1 MVNVMVKITNKMVTK
16 TLQGCSYTEFWVSP
30 ANWQKATKKDLSKDW
45 FVECVFFD
53 PRYEKKYPKGFSFR
67 KKANKPQ
74 TIEERKALISFFLK
88 SIPQQ
93 FNDGYNPI
101 TKKYMNLRNEGL
113 YPDLLFIEAYRRAL
127 EIKSGTKSH
136 LYNIKRAIDR
146 LEEASEALGMQYIK
160 IKDLRRVDLKR
171 MLDYLKLTDKYY
183 NKFVIYF
190 SSLYRE
196 LIEYECCESNITRDI
211 YPKKTF
217 KEPRLVL
224 EKNEL
229 DRVRKHLEEIHP
241 DFYRYMMIFLYSG
254 ARNTELFRLQRKD
267 VDLDKQEFV
276 ILLEKGGQY
285 KRCTKVI
292 LSPALEYWQDICSE
306 CKSPDDYLFAL
317 NFVPSKKMGNKE
329 IVTRFWK
336 RNVKDKLGIE
346 ADFYSLKHYML
357 DNLDSDTAML
367 LASHTNKNTTAI
379 YQVNKAKKDR
389 EMLKQLKIEI

>member
-1 MVNVMVKITNKMVTK
+1 MITNTI
-16 TLQGCSYTEFWVSP
+16 QGCSYTELWVSP
-30 ANWQKATKKDLSKDW
+30 ANWQKATKKDLDKDW
-45 FVECVFFD
+45 YVQCIFFD
-53 PRYEKKYPKGFSFR
+53 PRYEKKYPKGFPYR

-74 TIEERKALISFFLK
+74 TIEERKALISFLLK
-88 SIPQQ
+88 NVPQQ
-93 FNDGYNPI
+93 FNNGYNPI
-101 TKKYMNLRNEGL
+101 TKKYMNLRDEGL
-113 YPDLLFIEAYRRAL
+113 YPDLLFIEAFKRAL

-136 LYNIKRAIDR
+136 LYNIKRAIER
-146 LEEASEALGMQYIK
+146 LEKASEALGMQYIK
-160 IKDLRRVDLKR
+160 VKDLRRVDLKI
-171 MLDYLKLTDKYY
+171 MLDYLQLPDKYY

-190 SSLYRE
+190 SSLYRV

-229 DRVRKHLEEIHP
+229 DRIKELLEETHP
-241 DFYRYMMIFLYSG
+241 EFYRYMMIFLYSG

-292 LSPALEYWQDICSE
+292 LTPALEYWKEVCEE
-306 CKSPDDYLFAL
+306 CQSPDDYLFAL
-317 NFVPSKKMGNKE
+317 NFVPSKKMGHTE

-346 ADFYSLKHYML
+346 ADFYALKHYML

>member
-1 MVNVMVKITNKMVTK
+1 MITNTI
-16 TLQGCSYTEFWVSP
+16 QGCSYTELWVSP
-30 ANWQKATKKDLSKDW
+30 ANWQKATKKDLDKDW
-45 FVECVFFD
+45 YVQCIFFD
-53 PRYEKKYPKGFSFR
+53 PRYEKKYPKGFPYR

-74 TIEERKALISFFLK
+74 TIEERKALISFLLK
-88 SIPQQ
+88 NIPQQ
-93 FNDGYNPI
+93 FNNGYNPI
-101 TKKYMNLRNEGL
+101 TKKYMNLRDEGL
-113 YPDLLFIEAYRRAL
+113 YPDLLFIEAFKRAL

-136 LYNIKRAIDR
+136 LYNIKRAIER

-160 IKDLRRVDLKR
+160 VKDLRRVDLKI
-171 MLDYLKLTDKYY
+171 MLDYLQLPDKYY

-190 SSLYRE
+190 SSLYRV

-229 DRVRKHLEEIHP
+229 DKIKELLEETHP
-241 DFYRYMMIFLYSG
+241 EFYRYMMIFLYSG

-292 LSPALEYWQDICSE
+292 LTPALEYWKEVCEE
-306 CKSPDDYLFAL
+306 CQSPDDYLFSL
-317 NFVPSKKMGNKE
+317 NFVPSKKMGHTE

-336 RNVKDKLGIE
+336 RTVKDKLGIE
-346 ADFYSLKHYML
+346 ADFYALKHYML

-379 YQVNKAKKDR
+379 YQINKAKKDR

>member
-1 MVNVMVKITNKMVTK
+1 MITNTI
-16 TLQGCSYTEFWVSP
+16 QGCSYTELWVSP
-30 ANWQKATKKDLSKDW
+30 ANWQKATKKDLDKDW
-45 FVECVFFD
+45 YVQCIFFD
-53 PRYEKKYPKGFSFR
+53 PRYEKKYPKGFPYR

-74 TIEERKALISFFLK
+74 TIEERKALISFLLK
-88 SIPQQ
+88 NIPQQ
-93 FNDGYNPI
+93 FNNGYNPI
-101 TKKYMNLRNEGL
+101 TKKYMNLRDEGL
-113 YPDLLFIEAYRRAL
+113 YPDLLFIEAFKRAL

-136 LYNIKRAIDR
+136 LYNIKRAIER

-160 IKDLRRVDLKR
+160 VKDLRRVDLKI
-171 MLDYLKLTDKYY
+171 MLDYLQLPDKYY

-190 SSLYRE
+190 SSLYRV

-229 DRVRKHLEEIHP
+229 DKIKDLLEETHP
-241 DFYRYMMIFLYSG
+241 EFYRYMMIFLYSG

-292 LSPALEYWQDICSE
+292 LSPALEYWREVCEE
-306 CKSPDDYLFAL
+306 CQSPDDYLFSL
-317 NFVPSKKMGNKE
+317 NFVPNKKIGHTE

-336 RNVKDKLGIE
+336 RNVKDKLGVD
-346 ADFYSLKHYML
+346 ADFYALKHYML

>member
-1 MVNVMVKITNKMVTK
+1 MITNTI
-16 TLQGCSYTEFWVSP
+16 QGCSYTELWVSP
-30 ANWQKATKKDLSKDW
+30 ANWQKATKKDLDKDW
-45 FVECVFFD
+45 YVQCIFFD
-53 PRYEKKYPKGFSFR
+53 PRYEKKYPKGFPYR

-74 TIEERKALISFFLK
+74 TIEERKALISFLLK
-88 SIPQQ
+88 NIPQQ
-93 FNDGYNPI
+93 FNNGYNPI
-101 TKKYMNLRNEGL
+101 TKKYMNLRDEGL
-113 YPDLLFIEAYRRAL
+113 YPDLLFIEAFKRAL

-136 LYNIKRAIDR
+136 LYNIKRAIER

-160 IKDLRRVDLKR
+160 VKDLRRVDLKI
-171 MLDYLKLTDKYY
+171 MLDYLQLPDKYY

-190 SSLYRE
+190 SSLYRV

-229 DRVRKHLEEIHP
+229 DKIKELLEETHP
-241 DFYRYMMIFLYSG
+241 EFYRYMMIFLYSG

-292 LSPALEYWQDICSE
+292 LTPALEYWKEVCEE
-306 CKSPDDYLFAL
+306 CQSPDDYLFSL
-317 NFVPSKKMGNKE
+317 NFVPSKKMGHTE
-329 IVTRFWK
+329 SVTRFWK

-346 ADFYSLKHYML
+346 ADFYALKHYML

-379 YQVNKAKKDR
+379 YQINKAKKDR

>member
-1 MVNVMVKITNKMVTK
+1 MATK
-16 TLQGCSYTEFWVSP
+16 TFQGCSYTELWVSP
-30 ANWQKATKKDLSKDW
+30 ANWQKATKKDLDKDW
-45 FVECVFFD
+45 YVQCIFFD
-53 PRYEKKYPKGFSFR
+53 PRYGKKYPKGFPYR

-74 TIEERKALISFFLK
+74 TIEERKALISFLLK
-88 SIPQQ
+88 NMPQQ
-93 FNDGYNPI
+93 FNNGYNPI
-101 TKKYMNLRNEGL
+101 TKKYMNLRDEGL
-113 YPDLLFIEAYRRAL
+113 YPDLLFIEAFKRAL

-136 LYNIKRAIDR
+136 LYNIKRAIER

-160 IKDLRRVDLKR
+160 IKDLRRVDLKI
-171 MLDYLKLTDKYY
+171 MLDYLQLPDKYY

-190 SSLYRE
+190 SSLYRV

-229 DRVRKHLEEIHP
+229 DRIKELLEKTHP
-241 DFYRYMMIFLYSG
+241 EFYRYMMIFLYSG

-292 LSPALEYWQDICSE
+292 LTPALEYWKEVCGE
-306 CKSPDDYLFAL
+306 CQSPDDYLFAL
-317 NFVPSKKMGNKE
+317 NFVPSKKMGHTE

-346 ADFYSLKHYML
+346 ADFYALKHYML

>member
-1 MVNVMVKITNKMVTK
+1 MITNTI
-16 TLQGCSYTEFWVSP
+16 QGCSYTELWVSP
-30 ANWQKATKKDLSKDW
+30 ANWQKATKKDLDKDW
-45 FVECVFFD
+45 YVQCIFFD
-53 PRYEKKYPKGFSFR
+53 PRYEKKYPKGFPYR

-74 TIEERKALISFFLK
+74 TIEERKALISFLLK
-88 SIPQQ
+88 NIPQQ
-93 FNDGYNPI
+93 FNNGYNPI
-101 TKKYMNLRNEGL
+101 TKKYMNLRDEGL
-113 YPDLLFIEAYRRAL
+113 YPDLLFIEAFKRAL
-127 EIKSGTKSH
+127 EIKSGAKSH
-136 LYNIKRAIDR
+136 LYNIKRAIER

-160 IKDLRRVDLKR
+160 VKDLRRVDLKI
-171 MLDYLKLTDKYY
+171 MLDYLQLPDKYY

-190 SSLYRE
+190 SSLYRV

-229 DRVRKHLEEIHP
+229 EKVKEHLKDTYP
-241 DFYRYMMIFLYSG
+241 NFYRYMMIFLYSG

-292 LSPALEYWQDICSE
+292 LSPALEYWREVCEE
-306 CKSPDDYLFAL
+306 CQSPDDYLFAL

>member
-1 MVNVMVKITNKMVTK
+1 MITNTI
-16 TLQGCSYTEFWVSP
+16 QGCSYTELWVSP
-30 ANWQKATKKDLSKDW
+30 ANWQKATKKDLDKDW
-45 FVECVFFD
+45 YVQCIFFD
-53 PRYEKKYPKGFSFR
+53 PRYGKKYPKGFPYR

-74 TIEERKALISFFLK
+74 TIEERKALISFLLK
-88 SIPQQ
+88 NIPQQ
-93 FNDGYNPI
+93 FNNGYNPI
-101 TKKYMNLRNEGL
+101 TKKYMNLRDEGL
-113 YPDLLFIEAYRRAL
+113 YPDLLFIEAFKRAL

-136 LYNIKRAIDR
+136 LYNIKRAIER

-160 IKDLRRVDLKR
+160 VKDLRRVDLKR
-171 MLDYLKLTDKYY
+171 MLDWLQLPDKYY
-183 NKFVIYF
+183 NRFVIYF

-196 LIEYECCESNITRDI
+196 LIEYECCEANITRDI

-229 DRVRKHLEEIHP
+229 DKIREHLEETHP
-241 DFYRYMMIFLYSG
+241 EFYRYMMIFLYSG

-292 LSPALEYWQDICSE
+292 LNPALEYWKEVCEE
-306 CKSPDDYLFAL
+306 CQSPDDYLFAL
-317 NFVPSKKMGNKE
+317 NFVPSKKMGHTE

-346 ADFYSLKHYML
+346 ADFYALKHYML

>member
-1 MVNVMVKITNKMVTK
+1 MITNTI
-16 TLQGCSYTEFWVSP
+16 QGCSYTELWVSP
-30 ANWQKATKKDLSKDW
+30 ANWQKATKKDLDKDW
-45 FVECVFFD
+45 YVQCIFFD
-53 PRYEKKYPKGFSFR
+53 PRYEKKYPKGFPYR

-74 TIEERKALISFFLK
+74 TIEERKALISFLLK
-88 SIPQQ
+88 NIPQQ
-93 FNDGYNPI
+93 FNNGYNPI
-101 TKKYMNLRNEGL
+101 TKKYMNLRDEGL
-113 YPDLLFIEAYRRAL
+113 YSDLLFIEAFKRAL
-127 EIKSGTKSH
+127 EIKSGAKSH
-136 LYNIKRAIDR
+136 LYNIKRAIER

-160 IKDLRRVDLKR
+160 VKDLRRVDLKI
-171 MLDYLKLTDKYY
+171 MLDYLQLPDKYY

-190 SSLYRE
+190 SSLYRV

-229 DRVRKHLEEIHP
+229 DKIKELLEETYP
-241 DFYRYMMIFLYSG
+241 EFYRYMMIFLYSG

-292 LSPALEYWQDICSE
+292 LTPALEYWKEVCEE
-306 CKSPDDYLFAL
+306 CQSPDDYLFAL
-317 NFVPSKKMGNKE
+317 NFVPSKKMGHTE

-346 ADFYSLKHYML
+346 ADFYALKHYML

>member
-1 MVNVMVKITNKMVTK
+1 MVTK
-16 TLQGCSYTEFWVSP
+16 TFEGCSYTEFWVSP
-30 ANWQKATKKDLSKDW
+30 ANWQKATKKDLDKEW
-45 FVECVFFD
+45 YVQCTFFD
-53 PRYEKKYPKGFSFR
+53 PRYEKKYPKGFPYR
-67 KKANKPQ
+67 KKANRPN
-74 TIEERKALISFFLK
+74 TIEERKAMISFLLK
-88 SIPQQ
+88 NIPKQL
-93 FNDGYNPI
+93 NDGYNPI
-101 TKKYMNLRNEGL
+101 IKKYMHLQKEGL
-113 YPDLLFIEAYRRAL
+113 YPDLLFIEAFRRAL

-136 LYNIKRAIDR
+136 LYNIKCAIDR
-146 LEEASEALGMQYIK
+146 LEKASEVLEMQNIK
-160 IKDLRRVDLKR
+160 VKDLRRVDLKR
-171 MLDYLKLTDKYY
+171 MLDWLQLPDKYY
-183 NKFVIYF
+183 NRFVIYF

-196 LIEYECCESNITRDI
+196 LIEYECCEFNITRDI

-229 DRVRKHLEEIHP
+229 DKVKEHLEEHYP

-292 LSPALEYWQDICSE
+292 LSPALEYWREVCEE
-306 CKSPDDYLFAL
+306 CQSPDDYLFSL
-317 NFVPSKKMGNKE
+317 NFVPSKKMGHTE

-336 RNVKDKLGIE
+336 RNVKDKLGVD
-346 ADFYSLKHYML
+346 ADFYALKHYML

>member
-1 MVNVMVKITNKMVTK
+1 MITNTI
-16 TLQGCSYTEFWVSP
+16 QGCSYTELWVSP
-30 ANWQKATKKDLSKDW
+30 ANWQKATKKDLDKDW
-45 FVECVFFD
+45 YVQCIFFD
-53 PRYEKKYPKGFSFR
+53 PRYEKKYPKGFPYR

-74 TIEERKALISFFLK
+74 TIEERKALISFLLK
-88 SIPQQ
+88 NIPQQ
-93 FNDGYNPI
+93 FNNGYNPI
-101 TKKYMNLRNEGL
+101 TKKYMNLRDEGL
-113 YPDLLFIEAYRRAL
+113 YPDLLFIEAFKRAL
-127 EIKSGTKSH
+127 EIKSGAKSH
-136 LYNIKRAIDR
+136 LYNIKRAIER

-160 IKDLRRVDLKR
+160 VKDLRRVDLKI
-171 MLDYLKLTDKYY
+171 MLDYLQLPDKYY

-190 SSLYRE
+190 SSLYRV

-229 DRVRKHLEEIHP
+229 DKIKELLEETHP
-241 DFYRYMMIFLYSG
+241 EFYRYMMIFLYSG

-292 LSPALEYWQDICSE
+292 LTPALEHWKEVCEE
-306 CKSPDDYLFAL
+306 CQSPDDYLFAL
-317 NFVPSKKMGNKE
+317 NFVPSKKMGHTE

-346 ADFYSLKHYML
+346 ADFYALKHYML

>member
-1 MVNVMVKITNKMVTK
+1 MVNDMVKITNKMVTK
-16 TLQGCSYTEFWVSP
+16 TFQGCSYTEFWVSP
-30 ANWQKATKKDLSKDW
+30 ANWQKATKKDLTKEW

-53 PRYEKKYPKGFSFR
+53 PRYEKKYPKGFSYR
-67 KKANKPQ
+67 KKANKPK

-88 SIPQQ
+88 SISQQ

-101 TKKYMNLRNEGL
+101 TKKYMNLRDEGL

-136 LYNIKRAIDR
+136 LYNIKCAIDR
-146 LEEASEALGMQYIK
+146 LEKASEALGMQYIK

-171 MLDYLKLTDKYY
+171 MLDYLHLTDKYY

-229 DRVRKHLEEIHP
+229 DSVREYLEEAHP

-292 LSPALEYWQDICSE
+292 LGPALEYWREVCEE
-306 CKSPDDYLFAL
+306 CQSPDDYLFAL
-317 NFVPSKKMGNKE
+317 NFVPSKKMGHKE

-346 ADFYSLKHYML
+346 ADFYALKHYML

>member
-1 MVNVMVKITNKMVTK
+1 MITNTI
-16 TLQGCSYTEFWVSP
+16 QGCSYTELWVSP
-30 ANWQKATKKDLSKDW
+30 ANWQKATKKDLDKDW
-45 FVECVFFD
+45 YVQCIFFD
-53 PRYEKKYPKGFSFR
+53 PRYEKKYPKGFPYR

-74 TIEERKALISFFLK
+74 TIEERKALISFLLK
-88 SIPQQ
+88 NIPQQ
-93 FNDGYNPI
+93 FNNGYNPI
-101 TKKYMNLRNEGL
+101 TKKYMNLRDEGL
-113 YPDLLFIEAYRRAL
+113 YPDLLFIEAFKRAL

-136 LYNIKRAIDR
+136 LYNIKRAIER

-160 IKDLRRVDLKR
+160 VKDLRRVDLKI
-171 MLDYLKLTDKYY
+171 MLDYLQLPDKYY

-190 SSLYRE
+190 SSLYRV

-229 DRVRKHLEEIHP
+229 DKIKDLLEETHP
-241 DFYRYMMIFLYSG
+241 EFYRYMMIFLYSG

-292 LSPALEYWQDICSE
+292 LSPALEYWREVCEE
-306 CKSPDDYLFAL
+306 CQSPDDYLFAL

>member
-1 MVNVMVKITNKMVTK
+1 MITNTI
-16 TLQGCSYTEFWVSP
+16 QGCSYTELWVSP
-30 ANWQKATKKDLSKDW
+30 ANWQKATKKDLDKDW
-45 FVECVFFD
+45 YVQCIFFD
-53 PRYEKKYPKGFSFR
+53 PRYGKKYPKGFPYR

-74 TIEERKALISFFLK
+74 TIEERKALISFLLK
-88 SIPQQ
+88 NIPQQ
-93 FNDGYNPI
+93 FNNGYNPI
-101 TKKYMNLRNEGL
+101 TKKYMNLRDEGL
-113 YPDLLFIEAYRRAL
+113 YPDLLFIEAFKRVL

-136 LYNIKRAIDR
+136 LYNIKRAIER

-160 IKDLRRVDLKR
+160 VKDLRRVDLKI
-171 MLDYLKLTDKYY
+171 MLDYLQLPDKYY

-190 SSLYRE
+190 SSLYRV

-229 DRVRKHLEEIHP
+229 DRIKELLEKTHP
-241 DFYRYMMIFLYSG
+241 EFYRYMMIFLYSG

-292 LSPALEYWQDICSE
+292 LTPALEYWKEVCGE
-306 CKSPDDYLFAL
+306 CQSPDDYLFAL
-317 NFVPSKKMGNKE
+317 NFVPSKKMGHTE

-346 ADFYSLKHYML
+346 ADFYALKHYML

>member
-1 MVNVMVKITNKMVTK
+1 MITNTI
-16 TLQGCSYTEFWVSP
+16 QGCSYTELWVSP
-30 ANWQKATKKDLSKDW
+30 ANWQKATKKDLDKDW
-45 FVECVFFD
+45 YVQCIFFD
-53 PRYEKKYPKGFSFR
+53 PRYEKKYPKGFPYR

-74 TIEERKALISFFLK
+74 TIEERKALISFLLK
-88 SIPQQ
+88 NIPQQ
-93 FNDGYNPI
+93 FNNGYNPI
-101 TKKYMNLRNEGL
+101 TKKYMNLRDEGL
-113 YPDLLFIEAYRRAL
+113 YPDLLFIEAFKRAL

-136 LYNIKRAIDR
+136 LYNIKRAIER
-146 LEEASEALGMQYIK
+146 LEKASEALGMQYIK
-160 IKDLRRVDLKR
+160 VKDLRRVDLKI
-171 MLDYLKLTDKYY
+171 MLDYLQLPDKYY

-190 SSLYRE
+190 SSLYRV

-229 DRVRKHLEEIHP
+229 DRIKELLEETHP
-241 DFYRYMMIFLYSG
+241 EFYRYMMIFLYSG

-292 LSPALEYWQDICSE
+292 LTPALEHWKEVCEE
-306 CKSPDDYLFAL
+306 CQSPDDYLFSL
-317 NFVPSKKMGNKE
+317 NFVPSKKMGHTE

-346 ADFYSLKHYML
+346 ADFYALKHYML

>member
-1 MVNVMVKITNKMVTK
+1 MVTK
-16 TLQGCSYTEFWVSP
+16 TFEGCSYTEFWVSP
-30 ANWQKATKKDLSKDW
+30 SNWQKATKKDLDKEW
-45 FVECVFFD
+45 YVQCTFFD
-53 PRYEKKYPKGFSFR
+53 PRYEKKYPKGFPYR
-67 KKANKPQ
+67 KKANRPN
-74 TIEERKALISFFLK
+74 TIEERKAMISFLLK
-88 SIPQQ
+88 NIPKQL
-93 FNDGYNPI
+93 NDGYNPI
-101 TKKYMNLRNEGL
+101 IKKYMHLQKEGL
-113 YPDLLFIEAYRRAL
+113 YPDLHFIEAFRRAL
-127 EIKSGTKSH
+127 EIKTGTKSH
-136 LYNIKRAIDR
+136 LYNIKCAIDR
-146 LEEASEALGMQYIK
+146 LEKASEVLEMQNIK
-160 IKDLRRVDLKR
+160 VKDLRRVDLKR
-171 MLDYLKLTDKYY
+171 MLDWLQLPDKYY
-183 NKFVIYF
+183 NRFVIYF

-229 DRVRKHLEEIHP
+229 DKVKEHLEEHYP

-292 LSPALEYWQDICSE
+292 LSPALEYWKEVCEE
-306 CKSPDDYLFAL
+306 CQSPDDYLFSL
-317 NFVPSKKMGNKE
+317 NFVPSKKMGHTE

-336 RNVKDKLGIE
+336 RNVKDKLGVD
-346 ADFYSLKHYML
+346 ADFYALKHYML

>member
-1 MVNVMVKITNKMVTK
+1 MITNTI
-16 TLQGCSYTEFWVSP
+16 QGCSYTELWVSP
-30 ANWQKATKKDLSKDW
+30 ANWQKATKKDLDKDW
-45 FVECVFFD
+45 YVQCVFFD
-53 PRYEKKYPKGFSFR
+53 PRYEKKYPKGFPYR

-74 TIEERKALISFFLK
+74 TIEERKTLVSFLLK
-88 SIPQQ
+88 NIPQQ
-93 FNDGYNPI
+93 FNSGYNPI
-101 TKKYMNLRNEGL
+101 TKKYMNLKDEGL
-113 YPDLLFIEAYRRAL
+113 YPDLIFIEAFKRAL

-136 LYNIKRAIDR
+136 LYNIKRAIER
-146 LEEASEALGMQYIK
+146 LEKASEALGMQYIK

-171 MLDYLKLTDKYY
+171 MLDYLQLTDKYY

-229 DRVRKHLEEIHP
+229 DRVREHLEEEHP

-292 LSPALEYWQDICSE
+292 LTPALEYWKEVCEE

-317 NFVPSKKMGNKE
+317 NFIPSKKMGNKE

-336 RNVKDKLGIE
+336 KNVKDKLGVD
-346 ADFYSLKHYML
+346 ADFYALKHYML

-367 LASHTNKNTTAI
+367 LASHTNKNSTAI

-389 EMLKQLKIEI
+389 EILKQLKTEI

>member
-1 MVNVMVKITNKMVTK
+1 MVTK
-16 TLQGCSYTEFWVSP
+16 TFEGCSYTELWVSP
-30 ANWQKATKKDLSKDW
+30 ANWQKATKKDLDKEW
-45 FVECVFFD
+45 YVQCTFFD
-53 PRYEKKYPKGFSFR
+53 PRYEKKYPKGFPYR
-67 KKANKPQ
+67 KKANRPN
-74 TIEERKALISFFLK
+74 TIEERKAMISFLLK
-88 SIPQQ
+88 NIPKQL
-93 FNDGYNPI
+93 NDGYNPI
-101 TKKYMNLRNEGL
+101 IKKYMHLQKEGL
-113 YPDLLFIEAYRRAL
+113 YPDLHFIEAFRRAL
-127 EIKSGTKSH
+127 EIKTGTKSH
-136 LYNIKRAIDR
+136 LYNIKCAIDR
-146 LEEASEALGMQYIK
+146 LEKASEVLEMQNIK
-160 IKDLRRVDLKR
+160 VKDLRRVDLKR
-171 MLDYLKLTDKYY
+171 MLDWLQLPDKYY
-183 NKFVIYF
+183 NRFVIYF

-229 DRVRKHLEEIHP
+229 DKVKEHLEEHYP

-292 LSPALEYWQDICSE
+292 LTPALEYWKEVCEE
-306 CKSPDDYLFAL
+306 CKSPDDYLFSL
-317 NFVPSKKMGNKE
+317 NFVPNKKIGHTE

-336 RNVKDKLGIE
+336 RNVKDKLGVD
-346 ADFYSLKHYML
+346 ADFYALKHYML

-389 EMLKQLKIEI
+389 EMLKRLKIEI

>member
-1 MVNVMVKITNKMVTK
+1 MITNTI
-16 TLQGCSYTEFWVSP
+16 QGCSYTELWVSP
-30 ANWQKATKKDLSKDW
+30 ANWQKATKKDLDKDW
-45 FVECVFFD
+45 YVQCIFFD
-53 PRYEKKYPKGFSFR
+53 PRYGKKYPKGFPYR

-74 TIEERKALISFFLK
+74 TIEERKALISFLLK
-88 SIPQQ
+88 NIPQQ
-93 FNDGYNPI
+93 FNNGYNPI
-101 TKKYMNLRNEGL
+101 TKKYMNLRDEGL
-113 YPDLLFIEAYRRAL
+113 YPDLLFIEAFKRAL

-136 LYNIKRAIDR
+136 LYNIKRAIER

-160 IKDLRRVDLKR
+160 IKDLRRVDLKI
-171 MLDYLKLTDKYY
+171 MLDYLQLPDKYY

-190 SSLYRE
+190 SSLYRV

-229 DRVRKHLEEIHP
+229 DRIKELLEKTHP
-241 DFYRYMMIFLYSG
+241 EFYRYMMIFLYSG

-292 LSPALEYWQDICSE
+292 LTPALEYWKEVCGE
-306 CKSPDDYLFAL
+306 CQSPDDYLFAL
-317 NFVPSKKMGNKE
+317 NFVPSKKMGHTE

-346 ADFYSLKHYML
+346 ADFYALKHYML

>member
-1 MVNVMVKITNKMVTK
+1 MITNTI
-16 TLQGCSYTEFWVSP
+16 QGCSYTELWVSP
-30 ANWQKATKKDLSKDW
+30 ANWQKATKKDLDKDW
-45 FVECVFFD
+45 YVQCIFFD
-53 PRYEKKYPKGFSFR
+53 PRYEKKYPKGFPYR

-74 TIEERKALISFFLK
+74 TIEERKALISFLLK
-88 SIPQQ
+88 NIPQQ
-93 FNDGYNPI
+93 FNNGYNPI
-101 TKKYMNLRNEGL
+101 TKKYMNLRDEGL
-113 YPDLLFIEAYRRAL
+113 YPDLLFIEAFKRAL

-136 LYNIKRAIDR
+136 LYNIKRAIER

-160 IKDLRRVDLKR
+160 VKDLRRVDLKI
-171 MLDYLKLTDKYY
+171 MLDYLQLPDKYY

-190 SSLYRE
+190 SSLYRV

-229 DRVRKHLEEIHP
+229 DRIKELLEKTHP
-241 DFYRYMMIFLYSG
+241 EFYRYMMIFLYSG

-292 LSPALEYWQDICSE
+292 LSPSLEYWREVCEE
-306 CKSPDDYLFAL
+306 CQSPDDYLFSL
-317 NFVPSKKMGNKE
+317 NFVPSKKMGHTE

-346 ADFYSLKHYML
+346 ADFYALKHYML

>member
-1 MVNVMVKITNKMVTK
+1 MITNTI
-16 TLQGCSYTEFWVSP
+16 QGCSYTELWVSP
-30 ANWQKATKKDLSKDW
+30 ANWQKATKKDLDKDW
-45 FVECVFFD
+45 YVQCIFFD
-53 PRYEKKYPKGFSFR
+53 PRYEKKYPKGFPYR

-74 TIEERKALISFFLK
+74 TIEERKSLISFLLK
-88 SIPQQ
+88 NIPQQ
-93 FNDGYNPI
+93 FNNGYNPV
-101 TKKYMNLRNEGL
+101 TKKYMNLRDEGL
-113 YPDLLFIEAYRRAL
+113 YPDLLFIEAFKRAL

-136 LYNIKRAIDR
+136 LYNMKRAIER
-146 LEEASEALGMQYIK
+146 LEEASESLGMQYIK

-171 MLDYLKLTDKYY
+171 MLDWLQLPDKYY
-183 NKFVIYF
+183 NRFVIYF

-229 DRVRKHLEEIHP
+229 DKIREHLEETHP
-241 DFYRYMMIFLYSG
+241 EFYRYMMVFLYSG

-292 LSPALEYWQDICSE
+292 LNPALEYWKEVCEE
-306 CKSPDDYLFAL
+306 CQSPDDYLFAL
-317 NFVPSKKMGNKE
+317 NFVPSKKMGHTE

-346 ADFYSLKHYML
+346 ADFYALKHYML

>member
-1 MVNVMVKITNKMVTK
+1 MVTK
-16 TLQGCSYTEFWVSP
+16 TFEGCSYTEFWVSP
-30 ANWQKATKKDLSKDW
+30 ANWQKATKKDLDKEW
-45 FVECVFFD
+45 YVQCTFFD
-53 PRYEKKYPKGFSFR
+53 PRYEKKYPKGFPYR
-67 KKANKPQ
+67 KKANRP
-74 TIEERKALISFFLK
+74 TTVEERKAMVSFLLK
-88 SIPQQ
+88 NIPKQL
-93 FNDGYNPI
+93 NDGYNPI
-101 TKKYMNLRNEGL
+101 IKKYMHLQKEGL
-113 YPDLLFIEAYRRAL
+113 YPDLLFIEAFRRAL

-136 LYNIKRAIDR
+136 LYNIKCAIDR
-146 LEEASEALGMQYIK
+146 LEKASEVLEMQNIK
-160 IKDLRRVDLKR
+160 VKDLRRVDLKR
-171 MLDYLKLTDKYY
+171 MLDWLQLPDKYY
-183 NKFVIYF
+183 NRFVIYF

-229 DRVRKHLEEIHP
+229 DKVKEHLEEHYP

-292 LSPALEYWQDICSE
+292 LSPALEYWKEVCEE
-306 CKSPDDYLFAL
+306 CQSPDDYLFSL
-317 NFVPSKKMGNKE
+317 NFVPSKKMGHTE

-336 RNVKDKLGIE
+336 RNVKDKLGVD
-346 ADFYSLKHYML
+346 ADFYALKHYML

-379 YQVNKAKKDR
+379 YQVNKAKKER

>member
-1 MVNVMVKITNKMVTK
+1 MITNTI
-16 TLQGCSYTEFWVSP
+16 QGCSYTELWVSP
-30 ANWQKATKKDLSKDW
+30 ANWQKATKKDLDKDW
-45 FVECVFFD
+45 YVQCIFFD
-53 PRYEKKYPKGFSFR
+53 PRYGKKYPKGFPYR

-74 TIEERKALISFFLK
+74 TIEERKALISFLLK
-88 SIPQQ
+88 NIPQQ
-93 FNDGYNPI
+93 FNNGYNPI
-101 TKKYMNLRNEGL
+101 TKKYMNLRDEGL
-113 YPDLLFIEAYRRAL
+113 YPDLLFIEAFKRAL

-136 LYNIKRAIDR
+136 LYNIKRAIER

-160 IKDLRRVDLKR
+160 VKDLRRVDLKR
-171 MLDYLKLTDKYY
+171 MLDWLQLPDKYY
-183 NKFVIYF
+183 NRFVIYF

-196 LIEYECCESNITRDI
+196 LIEYECCEANITRDI

-229 DRVRKHLEEIHP
+229 DKIREHLEETHP
-241 DFYRYMMIFLYSG
+241 KFYRYMMIFLYSG

-292 LSPALEYWQDICSE
+292 LNPALEYWKEVCEE
-306 CKSPDDYLFAL
+306 CQSPDDYLFAL
-317 NFVPSKKMGNKE
+317 NFVPSKKMGHTE

-346 ADFYSLKHYML
+346 ADFYALKHYML

>member
-1 MVNVMVKITNKMVTK
+1 MVTK
-16 TLQGCSYTEFWVSP
+16 TFEGCSYTEFWVSP
-30 ANWQKATKKDLSKDW
+30 ANWQKATKKDLDKEW
-45 FVECVFFD
+45 YVQCTFFD
-53 PRYEKKYPKGFSFR
+53 PRYEKKYPKGFPYR
-67 KKANKPQ
+67 KKANRPN
-74 TIEERKALISFFLK
+74 TIEERKEMISFLLK
-88 SIPQQ
+88 NIPKQL
-93 FNDGYNPI
+93 NDGYNPI
-101 TKKYMNLRNEGL
+101 IKKYMHLQKEGL
-113 YPDLLFIEAYRRAL
+113 YPDLHFIEAYRRAL

-171 MLDYLKLTDKYY
+171 MLDWLQLPDKYY
-183 NKFVIYF
+183 NRFVIYF

-217 KEPRLVL
+217 KEPRIVL

-229 DRVRKHLEEIHP
+229 DKVKEHLEEHYP

-292 LSPALEYWQDICSE
+292 LSPALEYWKEVCEE
-306 CKSPDDYLFAL
+306 CQSPDDYLFSL
-317 NFVPSKKMGNKE
+317 NFVPSKKMGHTE

-336 RNVKDKLGIE
+336 RNVKDKLGVD
-346 ADFYSLKHYML
+346 ADFYALKHYML

-379 YQVNKAKKDR
+379 YQVNKAKKER

>member
-74 TIEERKALISFFLK
+74 TIDERKALISFFLK

-171 MLDYLKLTDKYY
+171 MLDYLQLTDKYY

-229 DRVRKHLEEIHP
+229 DRVREHLEEAYP

-292 LSPALEYWQDICSE
+292 LSPALEYWREVCEE

-346 ADFYSLKHYML
+346 ADFYSLKHYIL

>member
-1 MVNVMVKITNKMVTK
+1 MITNTI
-16 TLQGCSYTEFWVSP
+16 QGCSYTKLWVSP
-30 ANWQKATKKDLSKDW
+30 ANWQKATKKDLDKDW
-45 FVECVFFD
+45 YVQCIFFD
-53 PRYEKKYPKGFSFR
+53 PRYEKKYPKGFPYR

-74 TIEERKALISFFLK
+74 TIEERRALISFLLK
-88 SIPQQ
+88 NIPQQ
-93 FNDGYNPI
+93 FNNGYNPI
-101 TKKYMNLRNEGL
+101 TKKYMNLRDEGL
-113 YPDLLFIEAYRRAL
+113 YPDLLFIEAFKRAL

-136 LYNIKRAIDR
+136 LYNIKRAIER

-160 IKDLRRVDLKR
+160 IKDLRRVDLKI
-171 MLDYLKLTDKYY
+171 MLDYLQLPDKYY

-190 SSLYRE
+190 SSLYRV

-229 DRVRKHLEEIHP
+229 DKIKELLEETHP
-241 DFYRYMMIFLYSG
+241 EFYRYMMIFLYSG

-292 LSPALEYWQDICSE
+292 LTPALEYWKEVCEE
-306 CKSPDDYLFAL
+306 CQSPDDYLFAL
-317 NFVPSKKMGNKE
+317 NFVPSKKMGNTE

-346 ADFYSLKHYML
+346 ADFYALKHYML

-379 YQVNKAKKDR
+379 YQINKAKKDR

>member
-1 MVNVMVKITNKMVTK
+1 MVTK

-74 TIEERKALISFFLK
+74 TIEERKALISLFLK

-101 TKKYMNLRNEGL
+101 TKKYMAIRDEGL

-136 LYNIKRAIDR
+136 LYNIKRAIER
-146 LEEASEALGMQYIK
+146 LEKASEALGMQYIK

-171 MLDYLKLTDKYY
+171 MLDYLQLTDKYY

-229 DRVRKHLEEIHP
+229 DRVREHLEEAYP

-292 LSPALEYWQDICSE
+292 LSPALEYWREVCEE

>member
-1 MVNVMVKITNKMVTK
+1 MITNTI
-16 TLQGCSYTEFWVSP
+16 QGCSYTELWVSP
-30 ANWQKATKKDLSKDW
+30 ANWQKATKKDLDKDW
-45 FVECVFFD
+45 YVQCIFFD
-53 PRYEKKYPKGFSFR
+53 PRYKKKYPKGFPYR

-74 TIEERKALISFFLK
+74 TIEERRALISFLLK
-88 SIPQQ
+88 NIPQQ
-93 FNDGYNPI
+93 FNNGYNPI
-101 TKKYMNLRNEGL
+101 TKKYMNLRDEGL
-113 YPDLLFIEAYRRAL
+113 YPDLLFIEAFKRAL

-136 LYNIKRAIDR
+136 LYNIKRAIER

-160 IKDLRRVDLKR
+160 VKDLRRVDLKI
-171 MLDYLKLTDKYY
+171 MLDYLQLPDKYY

-190 SSLYRE
+190 SSLYRV

-229 DRVRKHLEEIHP
+229 DKIKELLEETHP
-241 DFYRYMMIFLYSG
+241 EFYRYMMIFLYSG

-292 LSPALEYWQDICSE
+292 LTPALEYWKEVCEE
-306 CKSPDDYLFAL
+306 CQSPDDYLFSL
-317 NFVPSKKMGNKE
+317 NFVPSKKMGHTE

-346 ADFYSLKHYML
+346 ADFYALKHYML

>member
-1 MVNVMVKITNKMVTK
+1 MVTK
-16 TLQGCSYTEFWVSP
+16 TFEGCSYTEFWVSP
-30 ANWQKATKKDLSKDW
+30 ANWQKATKKDLDKEW
-45 FVECVFFD
+45 YVQCTFFD
-53 PRYEKKYPKGFSFR
+53 PRYEKKYPKGFPYR
-67 KKANKPQ
+67 KKANRPN
-74 TIEERKALISFFLK
+74 TIEERKAMISFLLK
-88 SIPQQ
+88 NIPKQL
-93 FNDGYNPI
+93 NDGYNPI
-101 TKKYMNLRNEGL
+101 IKKYMHLQKEGL
-113 YPDLLFIEAYRRAL
+113 YPDLHFIEAFRRAL
-127 EIKSGTKSH
+127 EIKTGTKSH
-136 LYNIKRAIDR
+136 LYNIKCAIDR
-146 LEEASEALGMQYIK
+146 LEKASEVLEMQNIK
-160 IKDLRRVDLKR
+160 VKDLRRVDLKR
-171 MLDYLKLTDKYY
+171 MLDWLQLPDKYY
-183 NKFVIYF
+183 NRFVIYF

-229 DRVRKHLEEIHP
+229 DKVKEHLEEHYP

-292 LSPALEYWQDICSE
+292 LTPALEYWKEVCEE
-306 CKSPDDYLFAL
+306 CKSPDDYLFSL
-317 NFVPSKKMGNKE
+317 NFVPNKKIGHTE

-336 RNVKDKLGIE
+336 RNVKDKLGVD
-346 ADFYSLKHYML
+346 ADFYALKHYML

>member
-1 MVNVMVKITNKMVTK
+1 MITNTI
-16 TLQGCSYTEFWVSP
+16 QGCSYTELWVSP
-30 ANWQKATKKDLSKDW
+30 ANWQKATKKDLDKDW
-45 FVECVFFD
+45 YVQCIFFD
-53 PRYEKKYPKGFSFR
+53 PRYGKKYPKGFPYR

-74 TIEERKALISFFLK
+74 TIEERKALISFLLK
-88 SIPQQ
+88 NIPQQ
-93 FNDGYNPI
+93 FNNGYNPI
-101 TKKYMNLRNEGL
+101 TKKYMNLRDEGL
-113 YPDLLFIEAYRRAL
+113 YPDLLFIEAFKRAL
-127 EIKSGTKSH
+127 EIKSGAKSH
-136 LYNIKRAIDR
+136 LYNIKRAIER

-160 IKDLRRVDLKR
+160 VKDLRRVDLKI
-171 MLDYLKLTDKYY
+171 MLDYLQLPDKYY

-190 SSLYRE
+190 SSLYRV

-229 DRVRKHLEEIHP
+229 DKIKELLEETHP
-241 DFYRYMMIFLYSG
+241 EFYRYMMIFLYSG

-292 LSPALEYWQDICSE
+292 LTPALEYWKEVCEE
-306 CKSPDDYLFAL
+306 CQSPDDYLFAL
-317 NFVPSKKMGNKE
+317 NFVPSKKMGNTE

-346 ADFYSLKHYML
+346 ADFYALKHYML

>member
-16 TLQGCSYTEFWVSP
+16 TIQGCSYTEFWVSP
-30 ANWQKATKKDLSKDW
+30 SNWQKATKKDLSKDW

-88 SIPQQ
+88 SIPHQ

-171 MLDYLKLTDKYY
+171 MLDYLQLTDKYY

-229 DRVRKHLEEIHP
+229 DRVREHLEEAYP

-292 LSPALEYWQDICSE
+292 LSPALEYWREVCEE

>member
-1 MVNVMVKITNKMVTK
+1 
-16 TLQGCSYTEFWVSP
+16 
-30 ANWQKATKKDLSKDW
+30 
-45 FVECVFFD
+45 
-53 PRYEKKYPKGFSFR
+53 
-67 KKANKPQ
+67 
-74 TIEERKALISFFLK
+74 
-88 SIPQQ
+88 
-93 FNDGYNPI
+93 
-101 TKKYMNLRNEGL
+101 MNLRDEGL
-113 YPDLLFIEAYRRAL
+113 YPDLLFIEAFKRAL
-127 EIKSGTKSH
+127 EIKSGAKSH
-136 LYNIKRAIDR
+136 LYNIKRAIER
-146 LEEASEALGMQYIK
+146 LKEASEALGMQYIK
-160 IKDLRRVDLKR
+160 VKDLRRVDLKI
-171 MLDYLKLTDKYY
+171 MLDYLQLPDKYY

-190 SSLYRE
+190 SSLYRV

-229 DRVRKHLEEIHP
+229 DKIKELLEETHP
-241 DFYRYMMIFLYSG
+241 EFYRYMMIFLYSG

-292 LSPALEYWQDICSE
+292 LTPALEYWKEVCEE
-306 CKSPDDYLFAL
+306 CQSPDDYLFAL
-317 NFVPSKKMGNKE
+317 NFVPSKKIGHTE

-346 ADFYSLKHYML
+346 ADFYALKHYML

-379 YQVNKAKKDR
+379 YQINKAKKDR

>member
-1 MVNVMVKITNKMVTK
+1 MITNTI
-16 TLQGCSYTEFWVSP
+16 QGCSYTELWVSP
-30 ANWQKATKKDLSKDW
+30 ANWQKATKKDLDKDW
-45 FVECVFFD
+45 YVQCIFFD
-53 PRYEKKYPKGFSFR
+53 PRYEKKYPKGFPYR

-74 TIEERKALISFFLK
+74 TIEERKALISFLLK
-88 SIPQQ
+88 NIPQQ
-93 FNDGYNPI
+93 FNNGYNPI
-101 TKKYMNLRNEGL
+101 TKKYMNLRDEGL
-113 YPDLLFIEAYRRAL
+113 YPDLLFIEAFKRAL
-127 EIKSGTKSH
+127 EIKSGAKSH
-136 LYNIKRAIDR
+136 LYNIKRAIER

-160 IKDLRRVDLKR
+160 VKDLRRVDLKI
-171 MLDYLKLTDKYY
+171 MLDYLQLPDKYY

-190 SSLYRE
+190 SSLYRV

-229 DRVRKHLEEIHP
+229 DNIKELLEETHP
-241 DFYRYMMIFLYSG
+241 EFYRYMMIFLYSG

-292 LSPALEYWQDICSE
+292 LTPALEYWKEVCEE
-306 CKSPDDYLFAL
+306 CQSPDDYLFSL
-317 NFVPSKKMGNKE
+317 NFVPSKKMGHTE

-346 ADFYSLKHYML
+346 ADFYALKHYML

>member
-1 MVNVMVKITNKMVTK
+1 MITNTIQV
-16 TLQGCSYTEFWVSP
+16 CSYTELWVSP
-30 ANWQKATKKDLSKDW
+30 ANWQKATKKDLDKDW
-45 FVECVFFD
+45 YVQCVFFD
-53 PRYEKKYPKGFSFR
+53 PRYEKKYPKGFPYR

-74 TIEERKALISFFLK
+74 TIEERKTLVSFLLK
-88 SIPQQ
+88 NIPQQ
-93 FNDGYNPI
+93 FNSGYNPI
-101 TKKYMNLRNEGL
+101 TKKYMNLKDEGL
-113 YPDLLFIEAYRRAL
+113 YPDLIFIEAFRRAL

-136 LYNIKRAIDR
+136 LYNIKRAIER
-146 LEEASEALGMQYIK
+146 LEKASEALGMQYIK

-171 MLDYLKLTDKYY
+171 MLDYLQLTDKYY

-229 DRVRKHLEEIHP
+229 DRVREHLEEEHP

-292 LSPALEYWQDICSE
+292 LGPALEYWREVCEE

-317 NFVPSKKMGNKE
+317 NFIPSKKMGNKE

-336 RNVKDKLGIE
+336 KNVKDKLGVD
-346 ADFYSLKHYML
+346 ADFYALKHYML

>member
-1 MVNVMVKITNKMVTK
+1 MITNTI
-16 TLQGCSYTEFWVSP
+16 QGCSYTELWVSP
-30 ANWQKATKKDLSKDW
+30 ANWQKATKKDLDKDW
-45 FVECVFFD
+45 YVQCIFFD
-53 PRYEKKYPKGFSFR
+53 PHYEKKYPKGFPYR

-93 FNDGYNPI
+93 FNNGYNPI
-101 TKKYMNLRNEGL
+101 TKKYMNLRDEGL
-113 YPDLLFIEAYRRAL
+113 YPDLLFIEAFKRAL
-127 EIKSGTKSH
+127 EIKSGAKSH
-136 LYNIKRAIDR
+136 LYNIKRAIER
-146 LEEASEALGMQYIK
+146 LKEASEALGMQYIK
-160 IKDLRRVDLKR
+160 VKDLRRVDLKI
-171 MLDYLKLTDKYY
+171 MLDYLQLPDKYY

-190 SSLYRE
+190 SSLYRV

-229 DRVRKHLEEIHP
+229 DKIKELLEETHP
-241 DFYRYMMIFLYSG
+241 EFYRYMMIFLYSG

-292 LSPALEYWQDICSE
+292 LTPALEYWKEVCEE
-306 CKSPDDYLFAL
+306 CQSPDDYLFAL
-317 NFVPSKKMGNKE
+317 NFVPSKKIGHTE

-346 ADFYSLKHYML
+346 ADFYALKHYML

-379 YQVNKAKKDR
+379 YQINKAKKDR

>member
-1 MVNVMVKITNKMVTK
+1 MITNTI
-16 TLQGCSYTEFWVSP
+16 QGCSYTELWVSP
-30 ANWQKATKKDLSKDW
+30 ANWQKATKKDLDKDW
-45 FVECVFFD
+45 YIQCIFFD
-53 PRYEKKYPKGFSFR
+53 PRYEKKYPKGFPYR

-74 TIEERKALISFFLK
+74 TIEERKALISFLLK
-88 SIPQQ
+88 NIPQQ
-93 FNDGYNPI
+93 FNNGYNPI
-101 TKKYMNLRNEGL
+101 TKKYMNLRDEGL
-113 YPDLLFIEAYRRAL
+113 YPDLLFIEAFKRAL
-127 EIKSGTKSH
+127 EIKSGAKSH
-136 LYNIKRAIDR
+136 LYNIKRAIER

-160 IKDLRRVDLKR
+160 VKDLRRVDLKI
-171 MLDYLKLTDKYY
+171 MLDYLQLPDKYY

-190 SSLYRE
+190 SSLYRV

-229 DRVRKHLEEIHP
+229 DKIKELLEETHP
-241 DFYRYMMIFLYSG
+241 EFYRYMMIFLYSG

-292 LSPALEYWQDICSE
+292 LTPALEYWKEVCEE
-306 CKSPDDYLFAL
+306 CQSPDDYLFSL
-317 NFVPSKKMGNKE
+317 NFVPSKKMGHTE

-346 ADFYSLKHYML
+346 ADFYALKHYML

>member
-1 MVNVMVKITNKMVTK
+1 MITNTI
-16 TLQGCSYTEFWVSP
+16 QGCSYSQLWVSP
-30 ANWQKATKKDLSKDW
+30 ANWQKATKKDLEKDW
-45 FVECVFFD
+45 YVQCVFFD
-53 PRYEKKYPKGFSFR
+53 PRFEKKYPKGFPYR

-74 TIEERKALISFFLK
+74 TIEERKAMISFLLK
-88 SIPQQ
+88 NIPKQLD
-93 FNDGYNPI
+93 DGYNPI
-101 TKKYMNLRNEGL
+101 IKKYMHLQKEGL
-113 YPDLLFIEAYRRAL
+113 YPDLHFIEAYRRAL

-136 LYNIKRAIDR
+136 LYNIKRAIER
-146 LEEASEALGMQYIK
+146 LEESSEALGMQYIK

-171 MLDYLKLTDKYY
+171 MLDWLQLPDKYY
-183 NKFVIYF
+183 NRFVIYF

-229 DRVRKHLEEIHP
+229 DKVKEHLEEHYP

-292 LSPALEYWQDICSE
+292 LSPALEYWKEVCEE
-306 CKSPDDYLFAL
+306 CQSPDDYLFSL
-317 NFVPSKKMGNKE
+317 NFVPSKKMGHTE

-336 RNVKDKLGIE
+336 RNVKDKLGVD
-346 ADFYSLKHYML
+346 ADFYALKHYML

-379 YQVNKAKKDR
+379 YQVNKAKKER

>member
-1 MVNVMVKITNKMVTK
+1 MITNTI
-16 TLQGCSYTEFWVSP
+16 QGCSYTELWVSP
-30 ANWQKATKKDLSKDW
+30 ANWQKATKKDLDKDW
-45 FVECVFFD
+45 YVQCIFFD
-53 PRYEKKYPKGFSFR
+53 PRYEKKYPKGFPYR

-74 TIEERKALISFFLK
+74 TIEERKALISFLLK
-88 SIPQQ
+88 NIPQQ
-93 FNDGYNPI
+93 FNNGYNPI
-101 TKKYMNLRNEGL
+101 TKKYMNLRDEGL
-113 YPDLLFIEAYRRAL
+113 YPDLLFIEAFKRAL

-136 LYNIKRAIDR
+136 LYNIKRAIER

-160 IKDLRRVDLKR
+160 VKDLRRVDLKI
-171 MLDYLKLTDKYY
+171 MLDYLQLPDKYY

-190 SSLYRE
+190 SSLYRV

-229 DRVRKHLEEIHP
+229 DKIKELLEETHP
-241 DFYRYMMIFLYSG
+241 EFYRYMMIFLYSG

-292 LSPALEYWQDICSE
+292 LTPALEYWKEVCEE
-306 CKSPDDYLFAL
+306 CQSPDDYLFSL
-317 NFVPSKKMGNKE
+317 NFVPSKKMGHTE

-346 ADFYSLKHYML
+346 ADFYALKHYML

-379 YQVNKAKKDR
+379 YQINKAKKDR